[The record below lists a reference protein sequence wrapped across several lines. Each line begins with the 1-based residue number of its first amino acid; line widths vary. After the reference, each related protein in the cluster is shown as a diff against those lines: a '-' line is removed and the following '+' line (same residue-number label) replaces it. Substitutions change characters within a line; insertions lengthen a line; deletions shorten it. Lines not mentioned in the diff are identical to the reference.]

1 MVKRARQQ
9 GYVALMTVLIVGAA
23 ATAIATVLLAVGADS
38 ARYTLAEQQS
48 RQARSLALACGQE
61 ALQQLHDNV
70 AYTGTDVPLTLGQ
83 GNCTYTVG
91 VADGAVRV
99 ISAVG
104 TVGTLTKKI
113 QATATIGATTM
124 TVSSW
129 QDAGDRYKAIA
140 YMQGASMTN
149 DSGAASLVQAF
160 SANVTAGSLIVAAAS
175 WDNTTTSTMTC
186 SDNKGNTYTVMTVW
200 VAVADSQTLA
210 ICYAPNAA
218 AGSTTVTA
226 QLGGGAGFRR
236 MVISEYSGVA
246 TSSPVDVS
254 TGVGGATAVNTTD
267 GVTAGSIT
275 STQNGDLIFGAVMD
289 VTGTISM
296 LPGTGF
302 TGRSFTNGKDLLAED
317 KQQAIAGATAA
328 PFTLASTTNKYN
340 AVAIAFK
347 AALQ

>member
-1 MVKRARQQ
+1 MRKPQG

-23 ATAIATVLLAVGADS
+23 AAAVSTVLLVVGADS
-38 ARYTLAEQQS
+38 ARYTLGEQQS

-61 ALQQLHDNV
+61 ALQVLHDNV
-70 AYTGTDVPLTLGQ
+70 AFTGTDVPLTLGQ
-83 GNCTYTVG
+83 GNCTYTVT
-91 VADGAVRV
+91 VADGTNRI

-104 TVGTLTKKI
+104 TVGSQIRKV

-129 QDAGDRYKAIA
+129 RDAGDRYKAITHL
-140 YMQGASMTN
+140 QGASMS
-149 DSGAASLVQAF
+149 DVGAVTSLVQAF

-175 WDNTTTSTMTC
+175 WDNSTTSTMTC
-186 SDNKGNTYTVMTVW
+186 TDNRGNTYTGMTVW
-200 VAVADSQTLA
+200 INAVDNQTLA

-226 QLGGGAGFRR
+226 TLGAGANFRR
-236 MVISEYSGVA
+236 FVISEYSGVA

-254 TGVGGATAVNTTD
+254 AGVQGITATTTTD
-267 GVTAGSIT
+267 AVTAGSVT
-275 STQNGDLIFGAVMD
+275 TTQNGDLIYGAVMD
-289 VTGTISM
+289 TTGNTGI

-302 TGRSFTNGKDLLAED
+302 TGRSFANTKDLLVED
-317 KQQAIAGATAA
+317 KQQAIAGSVSA
-328 PFTLASTTNKYN
+328 PFTFPAANKYN
-340 AVAIAFK
+340 AVVIAFK